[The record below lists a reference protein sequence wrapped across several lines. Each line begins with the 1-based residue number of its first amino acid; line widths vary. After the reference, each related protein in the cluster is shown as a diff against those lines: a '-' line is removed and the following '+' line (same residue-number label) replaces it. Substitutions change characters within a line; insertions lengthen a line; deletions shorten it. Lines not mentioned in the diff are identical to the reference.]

1 MEQEQQPKWEG
12 KVNAKLKGLKADQV
26 WPLLQDFFNLH
37 KWFPTLSTC
46 YGLEGVNGQPGCIR
60 YCAGS
65 SMPSNGSIDGKILSW
80 SIEKL
85 LSIDPI
91 QFTFTYELL
100 DGNIGFESYVS
111 TMRLLTLDEKDD
123 KDGCLIEWSFVVNPV
138 KGWKLE
144 NLIEKYQKG
153 LERMAKKIEE
163 GLVNVI

>member
-1 MEQEQQPKWEG
+1 MEQEQQQPKWEG

-37 KWFPTLSTC
+37 KWFPTLSTS
-46 YGLEGVNGQPGCIR
+46 YGLEGVNGQPGCKR

-65 SMPSNGSIDGKILSW
+65 SMPANGGGKILSW

-91 QFTFTYELL
+91 KFTFTYELL
-100 DGNIGFESYVS
+100 HGNIGFESYVS
-111 TMRLLTLDEKDD
+111 TMRLLTLEKDGVD
-123 KDGCLIEWSFVVNPV
+123 DDDDECLIEWSFSMNPV

-153 LERMAKKIEE
+153 LERMAMKIEE
-163 GLVNVI
+163 GLVN